1 MIVARQFIA
10 WIVPDERNRPVGYGM
25 IVAWQGGLA
34 ILCDRF
40 FVFLQSSSS
49 QHRTSGVTM
58 PHTVPPGPVGLC
70 DGFRAFFGGSARV
83 QAKKR
88 FVLGFS
94 GGWEQRSA
102 EAFERSLSL
111 GQFAEVKG

>member
-10 WIVPDERNRPVGYGM
+10 WIVPDERNRPVGYAM

-40 FVFLQSSSS
+40 FVFLQTSSS

-58 PHTVPPGPVGLC
+58 PHTVPPGRIVFL
-70 DGFRAFFGGSARV
+70 DTSR
-83 QAKKR
+83 Q
-88 FVLGFS
+88 
-94 GGWEQRSA
+94 
-102 EAFERSLSL
+102 
-111 GQFAEVKG
+111 

>member
-40 FVFLQSSSS
+40 FVFLQTSSS
-49 QHRTSGVTM
+49 QHRRSGVTI
-58 PHTVPPGPVGLC
+58 PHTVPTGLVGLFKSGA
-70 DGFRAFFGGSARV
+70 DLVKRMNGRA
-83 QAKKR
+83 
-88 FVLGFS
+88 LC
-94 GGWEQRSA
+94 EHRSA
-102 EAFERSLSL
+102 DPDVVAGGLERVGSGERFGSVDS
-111 GQFAEVKG
+111 GSS